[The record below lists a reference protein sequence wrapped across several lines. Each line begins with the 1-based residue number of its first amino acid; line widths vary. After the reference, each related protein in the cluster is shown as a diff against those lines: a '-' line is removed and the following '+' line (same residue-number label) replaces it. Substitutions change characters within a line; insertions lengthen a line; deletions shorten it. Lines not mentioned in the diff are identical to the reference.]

1 MQPVRAVA
9 SATLLILLTVTVVS
23 GPLVGAVD
31 LTPESQADDAPIGS
45 GGAEV
50 SVLSVPSDGV
60 TLERGQYGSAS
71 FYLHAPDARV
81 RVDAVSGQPMVVYK
95 IRIPELGAT
104 FGTTRFLSA
113 DDVGTHTLS
122 LGQKAFAPHRIS
134 QDSYDAELIVL
145 VRTGNDEH
153 ELARQSVTVAVV
165 R

>member
-9 SATLLILLTVTVVS
+9 SATLLILLTVTIVS

-31 LTPESQADDAPIGS
+31 LTPEPQADDAPIGS
-45 GGAEV
+45 GAAEV
-50 SVLSVPSDGV
+50 SVLSVPSAGV
-60 TLERGQYGSAS
+60 TLERGQYGSES

-104 FGTTRFLSA
+104 FGTTRFLNP
-113 DDVGTHTLS
+113 DTVGTHSLS
-122 LGQKAFAPHRIS
+122 LGQKAFAPERIT
-134 QDSYDAELIVL
+134 QESYEAELIVL
-145 VRTGNDEH
+145 VRTGDDEH
-153 ELARQSVTVAVV
+153 ELVRQPVTVAVV